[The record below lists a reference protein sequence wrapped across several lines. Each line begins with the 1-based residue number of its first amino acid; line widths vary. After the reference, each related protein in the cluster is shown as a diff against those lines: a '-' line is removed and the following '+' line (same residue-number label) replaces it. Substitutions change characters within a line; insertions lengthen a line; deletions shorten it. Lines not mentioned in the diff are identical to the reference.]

1 VNDLRDQIQQP
12 ANNIGTLKLLWHINC
27 ER

>member
-12 ANNIGTLKLLWHINC
+12 ASNIGTLKLLWHIDC
-27 ER
+27 KR